1 MSAPLKLSIVTPTF
15 NSIHTVRETL
25 ESVARQDYP
34 HVEHLVMDGGSTDGT
49 FDVVREFPNVRW
61 VSEKDEGH
69 YHAMNKGVKLATG
82 EAIGILN
89 SDDCYCDGIL
99 KKIAAALEAHPD
111 WDAVFGDMIFVD
123 GDGDEIFRRQ
133 EACWDPQVMRLGFY
147 GLCNHQA
154 TFVRKHVY
162 DRLGPLR
169 HKDYKNCCDV
179 EFFMRMI
186 YNGCRFGHIREFVVR
201 YRYHQFGQ
209 SADKRI
215 LANMHRECAR
225 IRQEYGLP
233 DGVLGKLLSYY
244 ARFKRQVE
252 KLVYLG
258 RCDLIPGRVLLRRHM
273 RDKTQFSSNI
283 GLDKLKT

>member
-1 MSAPLKLSIVTPTF
+1 
-15 NSIHTVRETL
+15 
-25 ESVARQDYP
+25 
-34 HVEHLVMDGGSTDGT
+34 
-49 FDVVREFPNVRW
+49 
-61 VSEKDEGH
+61 
-69 YHAMNKGVKLATG
+69 
-82 EAIGILN
+82 
-89 SDDCYCDGIL
+89 
-99 KKIAAALEAHPD
+99 
-111 WDAVFGDMIFVD
+111 
-123 GDGDEIFRRQ
+123 
-133 EACWDPQVMRLGFY
+133 
-147 GLCNHQA
+147 
-154 TFVRKHVY
+154 
-162 DRLGPLR
+162 
-169 HKDYKNCCDV
+169 
-179 EFFMRMI
+179 MI